1 MADDKD
7 RIINLYKQILNNQIM
22 KKLLMFGC
30 MLAAMAGFTACEEAG
45 NGGYEG
51 VNYIYLT
58 AQDGKTTLYQTDEEP
73 LVVEVMLTTALE
85 EDLTLTFALTGT
97 DGVVALEGN
106 PVTIAAGEKTAS
118 FNVVS
123 NNANVLEEAANYTVA
138 LDASTVLPE
147 NVELKEA
154 LSFVVRPMTSEAL
167 TDAQK
172 AVLESYKAST
182 GIDLSKY
189 IGVVNVSTVI
199 TGTDPET
206 YEPLNPRTVTGKTL
220 ITLSESATA
229 ETPVL
234 KMLTNAMG
242 IEDHMYQ
249 ILRSVTVDADD
260 YWYGEYT
267 LGCYATLMDALNW
280 NKTSEEVFT
289 MSLDG
294 ITFGAEGAVE
304 FLGPGL
310 SQYEEEITIVPFDYY
325 FTAYERELAAI
336 ASGDLDP
343 SADPDWA
350 YDATAN
356 PYYHLNC
363 DDITEDYY
371 EGGNWIEA
379 SASVSETALTFTFC
393 VYGCCLDGDFTRVV
407 ATYTPNN

>member
-1 MADDKD
+1 MK
-7 RIINLYKQILNNQIM
+7 RILV
-22 KKLLMFGC
+22 FGC
-30 MLAAMAGFTACEEAG
+30 MLAAMAGFTACTDDNTG

-51 VNYIYLT
+51 INYIYLST
-58 AQDGKTTLYQTDEEP
+58 QEGKTTLYETDSDP
-73 LVVEVMLTTALE
+73 LVVEVMLTAALD
-85 EDLTLTFALTGT
+85 EDLVLDFSLAGAE
-97 DGVVALEGN
+97 GVVSLEGT
-106 PVTIAAGEKTAS
+106 PVTIKAGDKTAS

-123 NNANVLEEAANYTVA
+123 NNANMLEAASNYTVGLA
-138 LDASTVLPE
+138 GDVVLPE
-147 NVELKEA
+147 NVELKET
-154 LSFVVRPMTSEAL
+154 LSFVVSPMTSEAL

-172 AVLESYKAST
+172 AVLEAYKAST

-206 YEPLNPRTVTGKTL
+206 YEPLDPRTVKGKSL
-220 ITLSESATA
+220 ITVSESATA
-229 ETPVL
+229 EAPVL

-267 LGCYATLMDALNW
+267 LPCYETLMETLGW

-294 ITFGAEGAVE
+294 ITFAADKSVA
-304 FLGPGL
+304 FLGAGL
-310 SQYEEEITIVPFDYY
+310 SQYEDEITIVPFDYS
-325 FTAYERELAAI
+325 FTAYEREIAALADG
-336 ASGDLDP
+336 SLDP
-343 SADPDWA
+343 SSDPDWA

-363 DDITEDYY
+363 DDITEDLY

-393 VYGCCLDGDFTRVV
+393 VYGCYLDGDYTRIV

>member
-1 MADDKD
+1 
-7 RIINLYKQILNNQIM
+7 M

-30 MLAAMAGFTACEEAG
+30 MLAAMAGFTACDDKG

-51 VNYIYLT
+51 VNYIYLST
-58 AQDGKTTLYQTDEEP
+58 QESKTTLYETDETP
-73 LVVEVMLTTALE
+73 LVVEVMLTAALE
-85 EDLTLTFALTGT
+85 EDLVLDFALTGT
-97 DGVVALEGN
+97 EGVVSLEGC
-106 PVTIAAGEKTAS
+106 PVTIEAGSKTAS
-118 FNVVS
+118 FNIVS
-123 NNANVLEEAANYTVA
+123 NNANVLEAAANYTVA
-138 LDASTVLPE
+138 LASDVVLPE

-154 LSFVVRPMTSEAL
+154 LAFVVSPMTAEAL

-172 AVLESYKAST
+172 AILEAYKTAS

-199 TGTDPET
+199 TGTDPDT
-206 YEPLNPRTVTGKTL
+206 YEPLKPRTVTGKTL
-220 ITLSESATA
+220 ITLSESAVA
-229 ETPVL
+229 EAPVL

-249 ILRSVTVDADD
+249 VLRSVTVDADD

-267 LGCYATLMDALNW
+267 LPCFATLMETLGW

-294 ITFGAEGAVE
+294 ITFGAEGAIE
-304 FLGPGL
+304 FLGDGL

-336 ASGDLDP
+336 ESGDLDP
-343 SADPDWA
+343 SSDPDW
-350 YDATAN
+350 YPDATAN

-363 DDITEDYY
+363 DDITENDY
-371 EGGNWIEA
+371 EGDNWIEA

-393 VYGCCLDGDFTRVV
+393 VYGCTNDGDYTRVV

>member
-1 MADDKD
+1 M
-7 RIINLYKQILNNQIM
+7 IQITNKHFIM
-22 KKLLMFGC
+22 KRILVFGC
-30 MLAAMAGFTACEEAG
+30 MLAAMAGFTACTDDNTG

-51 VNYIYLT
+51 INYIYLST
-58 AQDGKTTLYQTDEEP
+58 QEGKTTLYETDSDP
-73 LVVEVMLTTALE
+73 LVVEVMLTAALD
-85 EDLTLTFALTGT
+85 EDLVLDFSLAGAE
-97 DGVVALEGN
+97 GVVSLEGT
-106 PVTIAAGEKTAS
+106 PVTIKAGDKTAS

-123 NNANVLEEAANYTVA
+123 NNANMLEAASNYTVGLA
-138 LDASTVLPE
+138 EDVVLPE
-147 NVELKEA
+147 NVELKET
-154 LSFVVRPMTSEAL
+154 LSFVVSPMTSEAL

-172 AVLESYKAST
+172 AVIEAYKAST

-206 YEPLNPRTVTGKTL
+206 YEPLDPRTVKGKSL
-220 ITLSESATA
+220 ITVSESATA
-229 ETPVL
+229 EAPVL

-267 LGCYATLMDALNW
+267 LPCYETLMETLGW

-294 ITFGAEGAVE
+294 ITFAADKSVA
-304 FLGPGL
+304 FLGAGL
-310 SQYEEEITIVPFDYY
+310 SQYEDEITIVPFDYS
-325 FTAYERELAAI
+325 FTAYEREIAALADG
-336 ASGDLDP
+336 SLDP
-343 SADPDWA
+343 SSDPDWA

-363 DDITEDYY
+363 DDITEDLY

-393 VYGCCLDGDFTRVV
+393 VYGCYLDGDYTRIV

>member
-1 MADDKD
+1 MK
-7 RIINLYKQILNNQIM
+7 RILV
-22 KKLLMFGC
+22 FGC
-30 MLAAMAGFTACEEAG
+30 MLAAMAGFTACTDDNTG

-51 VNYIYLT
+51 INYIYLST
-58 AQDGKTTLYQTDEEP
+58 QEGKTTLYETDSDP
-73 LVVEVMLTTALE
+73 LVVEVMLTAALD
-85 EDLTLTFALTGT
+85 EDLVLDFSLAGAE
-97 DGVVALEGN
+97 GVVSLEGT
-106 PVTIAAGEKTAS
+106 PVTIKAGDKTAS

-123 NNANVLEEAANYTVA
+123 NNANMLEVASNYTVGLA
-138 LDASTVLPE
+138 EDVVLPE
-147 NVELKEA
+147 NVELKET
-154 LSFVVRPMTSEAL
+154 LSFVVSPMTSEAL

-172 AVLESYKAST
+172 AVLEAYKAST

-206 YEPLNPRTVTGKTL
+206 YEPLDPRTVNGKSL
-220 ITLSESATA
+220 ITVSESATA
-229 ETPVL
+229 EVPVL

-267 LGCYATLMDALNW
+267 LPCYETLMETLGW

-294 ITFGAEGAVE
+294 ITFAADKSVA
-304 FLGPGL
+304 FLGAGL
-310 SQYEEEITIVPFDYY
+310 SQYEDEITIVPFDYS
-325 FTAYERELAAI
+325 FTAYEREIAALADG
-336 ASGDLDP
+336 SLDP
-343 SADPDWA
+343 SSDPDWA

-363 DDITEDYY
+363 DDITEDLY

-393 VYGCCLDGDFTRVV
+393 VYGCYLDGDYTRIV

>member
-1 MADDKD
+1 MK
-7 RIINLYKQILNNQIM
+7 RILV
-22 KKLLMFGC
+22 FGC
-30 MLAAMAGFTACEEAG
+30 MLAAMAGFTACTDDNTG

-51 VNYIYLT
+51 INYIYLST
-58 AQDGKTTLYQTDEEP
+58 QEGKTTLYETDSDP
-73 LVVEVMLTTALE
+73 LVVEVMLTAALD
-85 EDLTLTFALTGT
+85 EDLVLDFSLAGAE
-97 DGVVALEGN
+97 GVVSLEGT
-106 PVTIAAGEKTAS
+106 PVTIKAGDKTAS

-123 NNANVLEEAANYTVA
+123 NNANMLEAASNYTVGLA
-138 LDASTVLPE
+138 EDVVLPE
-147 NVELKEA
+147 NVELKET
-154 LSFVVRPMTSEAL
+154 LSFVVSPMTSEAL

-172 AVLESYKAST
+172 AVLEAYKAST

-206 YEPLNPRTVTGKTL
+206 YEPLDPRTVKGKSL
-220 ITLSESATA
+220 ITVSESATA
-229 ETPVL
+229 EAPVL

-267 LGCYATLMDALNW
+267 LPCYETLMETLGW

-294 ITFGAEGAVE
+294 ITFAADKSVA
-304 FLGPGL
+304 FLGAGL
-310 SQYEEEITIVPFDYY
+310 SQYEDEITIVPFDYS
-325 FTAYERELAAI
+325 FTAYERELAAL
-336 ASGDLDP
+336 AGGSLHP
-343 SADPDWA
+343 SSDPDWA

-363 DDITEDYY
+363 DDITEDLY

-393 VYGCCLDGDFTRVV
+393 VYGCYLDGDYTRIV

>member
-1 MADDKD
+1 MK
-7 RIINLYKQILNNQIM
+7 RILV
-22 KKLLMFGC
+22 FGC
-30 MLAAMAGFTACEEAG
+30 MLAAMAGFTACTDDNTG

-51 VNYIYLT
+51 INYIYLST
-58 AQDGKTTLYQTDEEP
+58 QEGKTTLYETDSDP
-73 LVVEVMLTTALE
+73 LVVEVMLTAALD
-85 EDLTLTFALTGT
+85 EDLVLDFSLAGAE
-97 DGVVALEGN
+97 GVVSLEGT
-106 PVTIAAGEKTAS
+106 PVTIKAGDKTAS

-123 NNANVLEEAANYTVA
+123 NNANMLEAASNYTVGLA
-138 LDASTVLPE
+138 EDVVLPE
-147 NVELKEA
+147 NVELKET
-154 LSFVVRPMTSEAL
+154 LSFVVSPMTSEAL

-172 AVLESYKAST
+172 AVLEAYKAST

-206 YEPLNPRTVTGKTL
+206 YEPLDPRTVKGKSL
-220 ITLSESATA
+220 ITVSESATA
-229 ETPVL
+229 EAPVL

-267 LGCYATLMDALNW
+267 LPCYETLMETLGW

-294 ITFGAEGAVE
+294 ITFAADKSVA
-304 FLGPGL
+304 FLGAGL
-310 SQYEEEITIVPFDYY
+310 SQYEDEITIVPFDYS
-325 FTAYERELAAI
+325 FTAYEREIAALADG
-336 ASGDLDP
+336 SLDP
-343 SADPDWA
+343 SSDPDWA

-363 DDITEDYY
+363 DDITEDLY
-371 EGGNWIEA
+371 ESGNWIEA

-393 VYGCCLDGDFTRVV
+393 VYGCYLDGDYTRIV

>member
-1 MADDKD
+1 MK
-7 RIINLYKQILNNQIM
+7 RILV
-22 KKLLMFGC
+22 FGC
-30 MLAAMAGFTACEEAG
+30 MLAAMAGFTACTDDNTG

-51 VNYIYLT
+51 INYIYLST
-58 AQDGKTTLYQTDEEP
+58 QEGKTTLYETDSDP
-73 LVVEVMLTTALE
+73 LVVEVMLTAALD
-85 EDLTLTFALTGT
+85 EDLVLDFSLAGAE
-97 DGVVALEGN
+97 GVVSLEGT
-106 PVTIAAGEKTAS
+106 PVTIKAGDKTAS

-123 NNANVLEEAANYTVA
+123 NNANMLEAASNYTVGLA
-138 LDASTVLPE
+138 EDVVLPE
-147 NVELKEA
+147 NVELKET
-154 LSFVVRPMTSEAL
+154 LSFVVSPMTSEAL
-167 TDAQK
+167 TDTQK
-172 AVLESYKAST
+172 AVLDAYKAST

-206 YEPLNPRTVTGKTL
+206 YEPLDPRTVKGKSL
-220 ITLSESATA
+220 ITVSESATA
-229 ETPVL
+229 EAPVL

-267 LGCYATLMDALNW
+267 LPCYETLMETLGW

-294 ITFGAEGAVE
+294 ITFAADKSVA
-304 FLGPGL
+304 FLGAGL
-310 SQYEEEITIVPFDYY
+310 SQYEDEITIVPFDYS
-325 FTAYERELAAI
+325 FTAYEREIAALADG
-336 ASGDLDP
+336 SLDP
-343 SADPDWA
+343 SSDPDWA

-363 DDITEDYY
+363 DDITEDLY

-393 VYGCCLDGDFTRVV
+393 VYGCYLDGDYTRIV

>member
-1 MADDKD
+1 MK
-7 RIINLYKQILNNQIM
+7 RILV
-22 KKLLMFGC
+22 FGC
-30 MLAAMAGFTACEEAG
+30 MLAAMAGFTACTDDNTG

-51 VNYIYLT
+51 INYIYLST
-58 AQDGKTTLYQTDEEP
+58 QEGKTTLYETDSDP
-73 LVVEVMLTTALE
+73 LVVEVMLTAALD
-85 EDLTLTFALTGT
+85 EDLVLDFSLAGAE
-97 DGVVALEGN
+97 GVVSLEGT
-106 PVTIAAGEKTAS
+106 PVTIKAGDKTAS

-123 NNANVLEEAANYTVA
+123 NNANMLEAASNYTVGLA
-138 LDASTVLPE
+138 EDVVLPE
-147 NVELKEA
+147 NVELKET
-154 LSFVVRPMTSEAL
+154 LSFVVSPMTSEAL

-172 AVLESYKAST
+172 AVLEAYKAST
-182 GIDLSKY
+182 GIDLSKF

-206 YEPLNPRTVTGKTL
+206 YEPLDPRTVKGKSL
-220 ITLSESATA
+220 ITVSESATA
-229 ETPVL
+229 EAPVL

-267 LGCYATLMDALNW
+267 LPCYETLMETLGW

-294 ITFGAEGAVE
+294 ITFAADKSVA
-304 FLGPGL
+304 FLGAGL
-310 SQYEEEITIVPFDYY
+310 SQYEDEITIVPFDYS
-325 FTAYERELAAI
+325 FTAYEREIAALADG
-336 ASGDLDP
+336 SLDP
-343 SADPDWA
+343 SSDPDWA

-363 DDITEDYY
+363 DDITEDLY

-393 VYGCCLDGDFTRVV
+393 VYGCYLDGDYTRIV

>member
-1 MADDKD
+1 MK
-7 RIINLYKQILNNQIM
+7 RILV
-22 KKLLMFGC
+22 FGC
-30 MLAAMAGFTACEEAG
+30 MLAAMAGFTACTYDNTG
-45 NGGYEG
+45 NGGDEG
-51 VNYIYLT
+51 INYIDLST
-58 AQDGKTTLYQTDEEP
+58 QEGKTTLYETDSDP
-73 LVVEVMLTTALE
+73 LVVEVMLTAALD
-85 EDLTLTFALTGT
+85 EDLVLDFSLAGAE
-97 DGVVALEGN
+97 GVVSLEGT
-106 PVTIAAGEKTAS
+106 PVTIKAGDKTAS

-123 NNANVLEEAANYTVA
+123 NNANMLEAASNYTVGLA
-138 LDASTVLPE
+138 EDVVLPE
-147 NVELKEA
+147 NVELKET
-154 LSFVVRPMTSEAL
+154 LSFVVSPMTSEAL

-172 AVLESYKAST
+172 AVLEAYKAST

-206 YEPLNPRTVTGKTL
+206 YEPLDPRTVKGKSL
-220 ITLSESATA
+220 ITVSESATA
-229 ETPVL
+229 EAPVL

-267 LGCYATLMDALNW
+267 LPCYETLMETLGW

-294 ITFGAEGAVE
+294 ITFAADKSVA
-304 FLGPGL
+304 FLGAGL
-310 SQYEEEITIVPFDYY
+310 SQYEDEITIVPFDYS
-325 FTAYERELAAI
+325 FTAYEREIAALADG
-336 ASGDLDP
+336 SLDP
-343 SADPDWA
+343 SSDPDWA

-363 DDITEDYY
+363 DDITEDLY

-393 VYGCCLDGDFTRVV
+393 VYGCYLDGDYTRIV

>member
-1 MADDKD
+1 MK
-7 RIINLYKQILNNQIM
+7 RILV
-22 KKLLMFGC
+22 FGC
-30 MLAAMAGFTACEEAG
+30 MLAAMAGFTACTDDNTG
-45 NGGYEG
+45 DGGYEG
-51 VNYIYLT
+51 INYIYLST
-58 AQDGKTTLYQTDEEP
+58 QEGKTTLYETDSDP
-73 LVVEVMLTTALE
+73 LVVEVMLTAALD
-85 EDLTLTFALTGT
+85 EDLVLDFSLAGAA
-97 DGVVALEGN
+97 GVVSLEGT
-106 PVTIAAGEKTAS
+106 PVTIKAGDKTAS

-123 NNANVLEEAANYTVA
+123 NNANMLEAASNYTVGLA
-138 LDASTVLPE
+138 EDVVLPE
-147 NVELKEA
+147 NVELKET
-154 LSFVVRPMTSEAL
+154 LSFVVSPMTSEAL

-172 AVLESYKAST
+172 AVLEAYKAST

-206 YEPLNPRTVTGKTL
+206 YEPLDPRTVKGKSL
-220 ITLSESATA
+220 ITVSESATA
-229 ETPVL
+229 EAPVL

-267 LGCYATLMDALNW
+267 LPCYETLMETLGW

-294 ITFGAEGAVE
+294 ITFAADKSVA
-304 FLGPGL
+304 FLGAGL
-310 SQYEEEITIVPFDYY
+310 SQYEDEITIVPFDYS
-325 FTAYERELAAI
+325 FTAYEREIAALADG
-336 ASGDLDP
+336 SLDP
-343 SADPDWA
+343 SSDPDWA

-363 DDITEDYY
+363 DDITEDLY

-393 VYGCCLDGDFTRVV
+393 VYGCSLDGDYTRIV

>member
-1 MADDKD
+1 MK
-7 RIINLYKQILNNQIM
+7 RIM
-22 KKLLMFGC
+22 MFGC
-30 MLAAMAGFTACEEAG
+30 VIAALAGFTACNDDNTG

-51 VNYIYLT
+51 INYIYLST
-58 AQDGKTTLYQTDEEP
+58 QEGKTTLYETDSDP
-73 LVVEVMLTTALE
+73 LVVEVMLTAALE
-85 EDLTLTFALTGT
+85 EDLSLNFALTGT
-97 DGVVALEGN
+97 EGVVTLDGN
-106 PVTIAAGEKTAS
+106 PVTIKAGEKTAS

-123 NNANVLEEAANYTVA
+123 NNANVLDAAANYTVA
-138 LDASTVLPE
+138 LAGDVVLPE

-154 LSFVVRPMTSEAL
+154 LAFVVSPMTLEAL

-172 AVLESYKAST
+172 AILEAYKTST
-182 GIDLSKY
+182 GVDLSKY

-199 TGTDPET
+199 TGTDPDT
-206 YEPLNPRTVTGKTL
+206 YEPLDPRTVTGKTL

-229 ETPVL
+229 EAPVL

-267 LGCYATLMDALNW
+267 LPCYATLMNTLGW
-280 NKTSEEVFT
+280 SKTSEEVFT

-294 ITFGAEGAVE
+294 ITFGADKSVE
-304 FLGPGL
+304 FLGDGL
-310 SQYEEEITIVPFDYY
+310 SQYEDEITIVPFDYY
-325 FTAYERELAAI
+325 FTAYEREIAALADG
-336 ASGDLDP
+336 SLDP
-343 SADPDWA
+343 SSDPDWA

-363 DDITEDYY
+363 DDITEDLY

-379 SASVSETALTFTFC
+379 STSVSDSALTFTFC
-393 VYGCCLDGDFTRVV
+393 VYGCYLDGDYTRIV

>member
-1 MADDKD
+1 M
-7 RIINLYKQILNNQIM
+7 IQITNKHFIM
-22 KKLLMFGC
+22 KRILVFGC
-30 MLAAMAGFTACEEAG
+30 MLAAMAGFTACTDDNTG

-51 VNYIYLT
+51 INYIYLST
-58 AQDGKTTLYQTDEEP
+58 QEGKTTLYETDSDP
-73 LVVEVMLTTALE
+73 LVVEVMLTAALD
-85 EDLTLTFALTGT
+85 EDLVLDFSLAGAE
-97 DGVVALEGN
+97 GVVSFEGT
-106 PVTIAAGEKTAS
+106 PVTIKAGDKTAS

-123 NNANVLEEAANYTVA
+123 NNANMLEAASNYTVGLA
-138 LDASTVLPE
+138 EDVVLPE
-147 NVELKEA
+147 NVELKET
-154 LSFVVRPMTSEAL
+154 LSFVVSPMTSEAL

-172 AVLESYKAST
+172 AVLEAYKAST

-206 YEPLNPRTVTGKTL
+206 YEPLDPRTVKGKSL
-220 ITLSESATA
+220 ITVSESATA
-229 ETPVL
+229 EAPVL

-267 LGCYATLMDALNW
+267 LPCYETLMETLGW

-294 ITFGAEGAVE
+294 ITFAADKSVA
-304 FLGPGL
+304 FLGAGL
-310 SQYEEEITIVPFDYY
+310 SQYEDEITIVPFDYS
-325 FTAYERELAAI
+325 FTAYEREIAALADG
-336 ASGDLDP
+336 SLDP
-343 SADPDWA
+343 SSDPDWA

-363 DDITEDYY
+363 DDITEDLY

-393 VYGCCLDGDFTRVV
+393 VYGCYLDGDYTRIV

>member
-1 MADDKD
+1 MK
-7 RIINLYKQILNNQIM
+7 RILV
-22 KKLLMFGC
+22 FGC
-30 MLAAMAGFTACEEAG
+30 MLAAMAGFTACTDDNTG

-51 VNYIYLT
+51 INYIYLST
-58 AQDGKTTLYQTDEEP
+58 QEGKTTLYETDSDP
-73 LVVEVMLTTALE
+73 VVVEVMLTASLD
-85 EDLTLTFALTGT
+85 EDLVLDFSLAGAE
-97 DGVVALEGN
+97 GVVSLEGT
-106 PVTIAAGEKTAS
+106 PVTIKAGDKTAS

-123 NNANVLEEAANYTVA
+123 NNANMLEAASNYTVGLA
-138 LDASTVLPE
+138 EDVVLPE
-147 NVELKEA
+147 NVELKET
-154 LSFVVRPMTSEAL
+154 LSFVVSPMTSEAL

-172 AVLESYKAST
+172 AVLEAYKAST

-206 YEPLNPRTVTGKTL
+206 YEPLDPRTVKGKSL
-220 ITLSESATA
+220 ITVSESATA
-229 ETPVL
+229 EAPVL

-267 LGCYATLMDALNW
+267 LPCYETLMETLGW

-294 ITFGAEGAVE
+294 ITFAADKSVA
-304 FLGPGL
+304 FLGAGL
-310 SQYEEEITIVPFDYY
+310 SQYEDEITIVPFDYS
-325 FTAYERELAAI
+325 FTAYEREIAALADG
-336 ASGDLDP
+336 SLDP
-343 SADPDWA
+343 SSDPDWA

-363 DDITEDYY
+363 DDITEDLY

-393 VYGCCLDGDFTRVV
+393 VYGCYLDGDYTRIV

>member
-1 MADDKD
+1 M
-7 RIINLYKQILNNQIM
+7 IQITNKHFIM
-22 KKLLMFGC
+22 KRILVFGC
-30 MLAAMAGFTACEEAG
+30 MLAAMAGFTACTDDNTG

-51 VNYIYLT
+51 INYIYLST
-58 AQDGKTTLYQTDEEP
+58 QEGKTTLYETDSDP
-73 LVVEVMLTTALE
+73 LVVEVMLTAALD
-85 EDLTLTFALTGT
+85 EDLVLDFSLAGAE
-97 DGVVALEGN
+97 GVVSLKGT
-106 PVTIAAGEKTAS
+106 PVTIKAGDKTAS

-123 NNANVLEEAANYTVA
+123 NNANMLEAASNYTVGLA
-138 LDASTVLPE
+138 EDVVLPE
-147 NVELKEA
+147 NVELKET
-154 LSFVVRPMTSEAL
+154 LSFVVSPMTSEAL

-172 AVLESYKAST
+172 AVLEAYKAST

-206 YEPLNPRTVTGKTL
+206 YEPLDPRTVKGKSL
-220 ITLSESATA
+220 ITVSESATA
-229 ETPVL
+229 EAPVL

-267 LGCYATLMDALNW
+267 LPCYETLMETLGW

-294 ITFGAEGAVE
+294 ITFAADKSVA
-304 FLGPGL
+304 FLGAGL
-310 SQYEEEITIVPFDYY
+310 SQYEDEITIVPFDYS
-325 FTAYERELAAI
+325 FTAYEREIAALADG
-336 ASGDLDP
+336 SLDP
-343 SADPDWA
+343 SSDPDWA

-363 DDITEDYY
+363 DDITEDLY

-393 VYGCCLDGDFTRVV
+393 VYGCYLDGDYTRIV